1 MHLRSDVGLAEMTH
15 ELRTRDSKG
24 AEIDVDH
31 VKVPSVATMRGAGD
45 GAQDGGQ
52 GGEGL
57 VVGGGEGSTVD
68 EEAVELG
75 QLAEA
80 EGAVDGAGAIV
91 VA

>member
-1 MHLRSDVGLAEMTH
+1 MDLCPDAGLVEVTH
-15 ELRTRDSKG
+15 ELGTRYVEG
-24 AEIDVDH
+24 GEIDVDH
-31 VKVPSVATMRGAGD
+31 VKVPSVATMRGTRD

-52 GGEGL
+52 GSEGL